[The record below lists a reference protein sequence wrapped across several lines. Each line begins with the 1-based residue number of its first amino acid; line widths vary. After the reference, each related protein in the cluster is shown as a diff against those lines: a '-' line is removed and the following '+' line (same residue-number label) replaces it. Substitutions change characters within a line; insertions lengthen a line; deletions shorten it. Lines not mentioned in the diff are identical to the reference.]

1 MFFSQFLYPFHG
13 TTVFQKLF
21 CSRYAFAARGWKIEP
36 WDDAAQTLS
45 SACESNSKRQCHL
58 WKLCADFLSPR
69 MDKDKDEPLTGAR
82 DASFK
87 HYCSCYPGGKPTYN
101 LKLSKEAGTAG
112 RFKDWFW
119 MPSRPSTFSE
129 LC

>member
-1 MFFSQFLYPFHG
+1 MALLFSKNSSVQGMPSQQEDGRLSHG
-13 TTVFQKLF
+13 MMQRRLFPQLVKVIQK
-21 CSRYAFAARGWKIEP
+21 
-36 WDDAAQTLS
+36 D
-45 SACESNSKRQCHL
+45 SATCGSCVLISI
-58 WKLCADFLSPR
+58 DFLSPR

-101 LKLSKEAGTAG
+101 LKLTKEAGTAG

-119 MPSRPSTFSE
+119 RPSRPSTFSE